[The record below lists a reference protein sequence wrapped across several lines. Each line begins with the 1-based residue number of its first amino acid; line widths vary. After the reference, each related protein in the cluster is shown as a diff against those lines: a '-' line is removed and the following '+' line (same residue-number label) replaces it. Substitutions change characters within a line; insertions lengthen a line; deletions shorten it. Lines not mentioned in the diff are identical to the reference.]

1 MPKITWSDKV
11 IGQFTISINTPSEDI
26 KDILYMFKKEILK
39 AATFKLEWLIKNTEI
54 ERFTLSLEVSVIDG
68 GVHLG
73 NKIFLKN
80 KRKM

>member
-39 AATFKLEWLIKNTEI
+39 AATLKLE
-54 ERFTLSLEVSVIDG
+54 
-68 GVHLG
+68 
-73 NKIFLKN
+73 
-80 KRKM
+80 